1 MAIEEMKKRA
11 EDIHK
16 TGEAT
21 AEHMKRTGEDF
32 TKAAGDFDVKGMNK
46 AWKDGYVRGLEAFFV
61 TQEQTGLLLK
71 ETVKQGISGSR
82 QMLQVYE
89 KWLEQIQG
97 QAGAASPFV
106 EWSRQFVHS
115 FQGNADPLFKT
126 AAATVEST
134 YTYYENAVGRPSR
147 KYALDLH
154 KKVIDTVISA

>member
-1 MAIEEMKKRA
+1 MAAEEMKKRA
-11 EDIHK
+11 EEIQK

-21 AEHMKRTGEDF
+21 AEHIKRTGEDF
-32 TKAAGDFDVKGMNK
+32 SRAASNFDVKGMSK

-61 TQEQTGLLLK
+61 SQEQTGLLLK

-82 QMLQVYE
+82 QMLPAYE

-97 QAGAASPFV
+97 QAGALSPFV
-106 EWSRQFVHS
+106 EWSRQFIHS

-126 AAATVEST
+126 AAENVERT
-134 YTYYENAVGRPSR
+134 FTYYENAVAGPSR
-147 KYALDLH
+147 KYTLDLH